1 MDDGWGGVEMPVPR
15 DRVQALVERP
25 YRLVVLDLPTLLL
38 RASEAEKAAI
48 WGRIEALLDRQVRI
62 VLIAPAEVD
71 ALKRDV
77 CRHIGGLSKV
87 FLFVWTAGAELFG
100 FDQEGRLVPLAEG
113 RQDDPDALALY
124 VVDAV
129 ADPAEIALEEILTV
143 GEEAEAS
150 GVKAFESGP
159 YEGMQRVALTGRK
172 NVPQG
177 IHRADFSHGT
187 VVGLLDGLLWRIG

>member
-1 MDDGWGGVEMPVPR
+1 
-15 DRVQALVERP
+15 
-25 YRLVVLDLPTLLL
+25 LLL

-113 RQDDPDALALY
+113 RKDDPDALALY

-177 IHRADFSHGT
+177 IHRADFSHET

>member
-1 MDDGWGGVEMPVPR
+1 VPR

-25 YRLVVLDLPTLLL
+25 YRLVVLDLPTLLV
-38 RASEAEKAAI
+38 RASAAEKEAI
-48 WGRIEALLDRQVRI
+48 CERLEALLDRQVRI
-62 VLIAPAEVD
+62 VLIAPGEIAAMDRE
-71 ALKRDV
+71 V
-77 CRHIGGLSKV
+77 CRHIRGLSKV

-100 FDQEGRLVPLAEG
+100 FDQEGWPVPLAEG
-113 RQDDPDALALY
+113 RKDDPSAVALY

-187 VVGLLDGLLWRIG
+187 VIGLLDGLLWRIG